1 MKIDLAIYQPTSI
14 TIEVYGKKYEGYKAP
29 MDLFAY
35 SLELIRLKNG
45 KVQDK
50 QLLIKKLII

>member
-1 MKIDLAIYQPTSI
+1 MIIDLAIYQPTSI

-45 KVQDK
+45 KEQDK
-50 QLLIKKLII
+50 QLLLKNK